1 MESLETIEFKNQKYF
16 INNKDIQI
24 NLLKMVFLSFYGILQ
39 MADNVAS
46 FIVERIEVDLIQ
58 L

>member
-1 MESLETIEFKNQKYF
+1 MESLKTIEFKNQKYF